1 MKFSESIGVV
11 LDDQSVDLVSLR
23 RERGKVLLSGFEQRE
38 LPVPLRSFETAERS
52 GSEQTG
58 SSEAAGEP
66 DDIFGL
72 DTGPETPTTAPG
84 SSVEEELALDLSGD
98 VEDLDLEGDILEEA
112 GQPDRNDQL
121 LFETIRAMSS
131 GRKIRTGLTIRA
143 GVTQFQ
149 SFTDRNYSE
158 LKKKE
163 LESVV
168 KDRVKGRLGEK
179 PNPDLFRSCVDES
192 SRLWIAML
200 DREPA
205 SIDLFNQ
212 VDRLT
217 GKRQIFVEEV
227 YPDEIALIQFYL
239 SCYEPSGA
247 EGVTALLQC
256 REERT
261 RVLFMY
267 GKKWIHHTLVQE
279 GTKDKTLAGTLFSKL
294 LLQLDTSEIPGLD
307 RILICDEPSGGDLVK
322 ALSKQFPE
330 ATIESFQIPSK
341 VLRIP
346 KDRMEGAKAT
356 TAIAIAYAVMH
367 PDHTS
372 LGRLSMRPWYIE
384 DRQKLFKLEWH
395 GVLVLIA
402 IGLMPLLFN
411 SVYQS
416 ITSETEQLTLE
427 RNRTEQLI
435 GDLEETVA
443 LVDEMEQTLLSYQ
456 QTLEELYEL
465 SSGTIRWSRTLD
477 HLNRSV
483 EDVGGIWITNYRYP
497 PEGLVLEGLALQED
511 RIPRLARRFSRV
523 TLIQVRQ
530 EEVRERPI
538 YRFSMRIAD
547 VFANPDTLNPPEL
560 QEISRFLEQTSGGT
574 P

>member
-23 RERGKVLLSGFEQRE
+23 KERGTVLLSGFQHQE
-38 LPVPLRSFETAERS
+38 LPETLRSVEAETARS
-52 GSEQTG
+52 KESGAPDT
-58 SSEAAGEP
+58 SSEP

-72 DTGPETPTTAPG
+72 DTSPDTTEPIN
-84 SSVEEELALDLSGD
+84 SSIVEEELNLDLSDDEG
-98 VEDLDLEGDILEEA
+98 ELDLDGDILEEA
-112 GQPDRNDQL
+112 GQPDRNEPL
-121 LFETIRAMSS
+121 LFESIRSMSEA
-131 GRKIRTGLTIRA
+131 RKIRTGFTIRS
-143 GVTQFQ
+143 GVTHFQ
-149 SFTDRNYSE
+149 SFTDRNYSD

-163 LESVV
+163 LSTVV
-168 KDRVKGRLGEK
+168 KEKVKGRLGAK
-179 PNPDLFRSCVDES
+179 ADPDLFRSCVDES
-192 SRLWIAML
+192 SRLWVATL

-205 SIDLFNQ
+205 AIELFNR

-217 GKRQIFVEEV
+217 GKRQIFIEEV

-239 SCYEPSGA
+239 KCYHPSRA
-247 EGVTALLQC
+247 DGVTALIQC
-256 REERT
+256 RKERT

-267 GKKWIHHTLVQE
+267 GKKWIHHTLIHE
-279 GTKDKTLAGTLFSKL
+279 GTRHKSLAGTLFSKL

-307 RILICDEPSGGDLVK
+307 RILICDEPSGGKLEQS
-322 ALSKQFPE
+322 LTKQLPE
-330 ATIESFQIPSK
+330 VTIESFRIPSK
-341 VLRIP
+341 ILTIP
-346 KDRMEGAKAT
+346 KDQSEGARAT
-356 TAIAIAYAVMH
+356 TAIAVAFTVLQ
-367 PDHTS
+367 PDRES
-372 LGRLSMRPWYIE
+372 LGGLSMRPWYME

-395 GVLVLIA
+395 GAVVLIA

-416 ITSETEQLTLE
+416 TTTETDQLQLE
-427 RNRTEQLI
+427 LDRTAVFIE
-435 GDLEETVA
+435 DLEETVA
-443 LVDEMEQTLLSYQ
+443 RVDEMEQSLLSYQ

-511 RIPRLARRFSRV
+511 RIPQLARRFSRV

-530 EEVRERPI
+530 EQVRERPI
-538 YRFSMRIAD
+538 YRFTMRIAD
-547 VFANPDTLNPPEL
+547 VFANPETLDPPDV
-560 QEISRFLEQTSGGT
+560 QDISRFLEQTTGGT